1 MVDRRRQVA
10 WTRAALDCLDEI
22 LATIAADA
30 PRTATRVLS
39 VFDSTAES
47 LSDLATRGRV
57 VPELDD
63 STIREVFVYRYRL
76 IYQVSSDDVRVLAVI
91 PGAMNYRAWLR
102 RE

>member
-22 LATIAADA
+22 LQTIGADA
-30 PRTATRVLS
+30 PRAATRVLD

-47 LSDLATRGRV
+47 LSDLAMRGRV

-63 STIREVFVYRYRL
+63 SAIREVL
-76 IYQVSSDDVRVLAVI
+76 STAIA
-91 PGAMNYRAWLR
+91 
-102 RE
+102 